1 MNYKYCFT
9 PFALIIL
16 ASSFTL
22 PIQAGQIAGFTW
34 SSAVASIALDPVAPP
49 VASNNDN
56 VVGISPNGILV
67 TQKAYNGIGPADIVF
82 FVEPSGGVTEYYFME
97 GVDNMTSSPWSS
109 YRMELGFGVGSGFTL
124 SPPGDGLDF
133 DAPDFDTPADFTF
146 NFPTLSESE
155 DVLVASG
162 GTHSNV
168 LGFSF
173 ANYFFSIDVPDGISE
188 FTLRQIPIAEVPEPS
203 SLIMAAC
210 CGVALLRTRRNAR

>member
-1 MNYKYCFT
+1 MTDLSILRSTSLAILVYSFVT
-9 PFALIIL
+9 PL
-16 ASSFTL
+16 
-22 PIQAGQIAGFTW
+22 QAGQIAGFTW

-109 YRMELGFGVGSGFTL
+109 YRMELGFGVGTSFTL
-124 SPPGDGLDF
+124 SPTGDGLDF

-188 FTLRQIPIAEVPEPS
+188 FTLRQIPIAEVPEPTMLAFVFCS
-203 SLIMAAC
+203 SVIGLSA
-210 CGVALLRTRRNAR
+210 RRRK